1 MEERRRERESER
13 ALDVLFLHSTGTGRS
28 PGCGLLMLSAFTSL
42 VSMALFCLPPRLAG
56 TTGPSHIRGP
66 EDIIESIRRA
76 YKVYRRMMSPV
87 EYTGFPEPS
96 SPFSDIPRRSSIP
109 VCYIAIPVSIPPC
122 SHSEKIDNVLEL
134 VQQDGIDISPALL
147 SRRGFCLHTSEILF
161 WGCQLGDDR

>member
-1 MEERRRERESER
+1 MEERRRGQREK
-13 ALDVLFLHSTGTGRS
+13 ALDVLFLPSTRAGRS
-28 PGCGLLMLSAFTSL
+28 RGCGLLTLSSFTSL
-42 VSMALFCLPPRLAG
+42 VSLALFCLPPRLAG

-76 YKVYRRMMSPV
+76 YKEYSRMMSPV
-87 EYTGFPEPS
+87 EYTGFPEPP

-134 VQQDGIDISPALL
+134 VQQDGIDISPVPL
-147 SRRGFCLHTSEILF
+147 SRRGFCLHTSEALF
-161 WGCQLGDDR
+161 WGCQLGEDR